1 MSGLMV
7 MVPPPDAEVVT
18 AGTSCSPLKV
28 TLIWSA
34 RARPEYAASATTA
47 AAMMPGNPGRPLD
60 FNAFMDDPLCRG
72 STASMQIKRKRSALH
87 AERTAEVVYLFPA
100 GASPAARR
108 FGRGRC
114 PRRPDAR

>member
-1 MSGLMV
+1 
-7 MVPPPDAEVVT
+7 
-18 AGTSCSPLKV
+18 
-28 TLIWSA
+28 
-34 RARPEYAASATTA
+34 
-47 AAMMPGNPGRPLD
+47 
-60 FNAFMDDPLCRG
+60 
-72 STASMQIKRKRSALH
+72 MQIKRKRSALH